1 MSSTS
6 PHSVFSCSLNI
17 STDSAQRTFS
27 DASPPI
33 SLQTLSIARGQGW
46 YHP

>member
-6 PHSVFSCSLNI
+6 PHSVFSCSLNV
-17 STDSAQRTFS
+17 STDSAQRTFL

-33 SLQTLSIARGQGW
+33 SLGTLSTVWARPG
-46 YHP
+46 